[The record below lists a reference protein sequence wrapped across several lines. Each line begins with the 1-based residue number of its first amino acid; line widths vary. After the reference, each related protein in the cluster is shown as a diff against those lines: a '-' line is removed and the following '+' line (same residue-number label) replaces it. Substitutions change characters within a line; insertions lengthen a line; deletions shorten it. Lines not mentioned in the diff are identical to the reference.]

1 VITTSRFVPAWW
13 LRNRH
18 LQTIVPN
25 TFRRLPRLELRRERI
40 ELPDG
45 DFVDADWTAN
55 THGPIVVLLH
65 GLEGSRDSRYAA
77 WLLRRVHDLGWR
89 GVLLHFR
96 GCSGEP
102 NRLARGYH
110 SGHTEDFDHFLKLL
124 RQREPDSDIA
134 AVGYSLGGNVL
145 LKWLGETGDAGSL
158 FTAVAVSVPFRLEEC
173 SSAIE
178 RGFARIYQSHL
189 LRRMRASTLRRLH
202 LIQQAGFSPRLDRV
216 NTFRRFDD
224 AITAPLHGFRN
235 AEDYYAKCSSIGFLR
250 HIRTPT
256 LVLHA
261 LDDPFMTP
269 RVIPSEED
277 LSPAVT
283 LELSSHGGHVG
294 FVSGRWP
301 WKPRYWLEE
310 RIIAH
315 LRDAHAGTTA
325 RREVA

>member
-1 VITTSRFVPAWW
+1 MITTSRFVPAWW

-25 TFRRLPRLELRRERI
+25 TLRPLPALALRRERV

-45 DFVDADWTAN
+45 DFVDADWTPNAR
-55 THGPIVVLLH
+55 GPIVVILH

-77 WLLRRVHDLGWR
+77 WLLKHVHDLGWR

-96 GCSGEP
+96 GCSGEV
-102 NRLARGYH
+102 NRLASGYH
-110 SGHTEDFDHFLKLL
+110 SGHTSDFDHFLKLL
-124 RQREPDSDIA
+124 HEREPDVPVA

-145 LKWLGETGDAGSL
+145 LKWLGETGSASTL
-158 FTAVAVSVPFRLEEC
+158 FTAVAVSVPFRLDEC
-173 SSAIE
+173 SNAID
-178 RGFARIYQSHL
+178 RGFARIYQAHL
-189 LRRMRASTLRRLH
+189 LRRMRASMKRKLH
-202 LIQQAGFSPRLDRV
+202 LIHAAGHRPELDHA
-216 NTFRRFDD
+216 NSFRRFDD
-224 AITAPLHGFRN
+224 SITAPLHGFKN
-235 AEDYYAKCSSIGFLR
+235 AEDYYSNCSSIRFLR
-250 HIRTPT
+250 HIVTPT
-256 LVLHA
+256 LVLHS

-269 RVIPSEED
+269 RVVPNEDD

-283 LELSSHGGHVG
+283 LELSTHGGHVG

-310 RIIAH
+310 RIITH
-315 LRDAHAGTTA
+315 LREADADTVS